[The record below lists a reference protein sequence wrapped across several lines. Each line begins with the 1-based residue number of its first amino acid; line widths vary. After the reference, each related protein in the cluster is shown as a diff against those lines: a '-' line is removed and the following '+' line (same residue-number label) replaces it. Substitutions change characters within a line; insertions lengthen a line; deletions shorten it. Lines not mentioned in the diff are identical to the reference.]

1 MADEL
6 LYCPD
11 CHRATEVVL
20 DHSSGDT
27 ICTECALVLDAHY
40 VDEGSEWRSFADDG
54 GGEDRDPSRVG
65 GPNDPFLSN
74 APLVT
79 RIAFSGPHKAQAHA
93 DALPRM
99 RGASGGAAADPEQ
112 SLVEA
117 FHAIADMADRLGLV
131 GTIRD
136 GAKDVYKKL
145 DDAKACPR
153 GKKRD
158 VFYAACLYVAC
169 RNDGK
174 PRTYKELA
182 TVTRAGASAK
192 KEIGRMTTLI
202 KKVLGEEAG
211 GQQVLLD
218 IGVVRAADYLR
229 RFCSRL
235 GMGNQE
241 MRAAQEAARR
251 LETRLDVRRN
261 PESIAAA
268 ISYMVVQR
276 AGAGKTVKDVSM
288 ATGVAEVTIK
298 EAHKDLTPHAEM
310 LFAA

>member
-6 LYCPD
+6 LFCPD

-27 ICTECALVLDAHY
+27 ICTECALVLDAHF

-79 RIAFSGPHKAQAHA
+79 RIAFSSGPQKSHQAA

-99 RGASGGAAADPEQ
+99 RAAAGGGGADPEQ
-112 SLVEA
+112 SLVDA
-117 FHAIADMADRLGLV
+117 FGAISDMADRLGLV

-145 DDAKACPR
+145 DGAKACPR
-153 GKKRD
+153 GRKRD
-158 VFYAACLYVAC
+158 ALYAACLYVAC

-182 TVTRAGASAK
+182 TATRAGAAAK

-202 KKVLGEEAG
+202 KKVLGGEEAG
-211 GQQVLLD
+211 QQILG

-251 LETRLDVRRN
+251 LEAGLDVRRN

-276 AGAGKTVKDVSM
+276 AGSAKTVKDVSM

-298 EAHKDLTPHAEM
+298 EAHKDLTPHVEM

>member
-1 MADEL
+1 MGGAADDL
-6 LYCPD
+6 IFCPD
-11 CHRATEVVL
+11 CHRRTEVVL
-20 DHSSGDT
+20 DHATGDT

-40 VDEGSEWRSFADDG
+40 VDEGSEWRNFADDG

-65 GPNDPFLSN
+65 GASDPFLNN
-74 APLVT
+74 APLDT
-79 RIAFSGPHKAQAHA
+79 RIVFNGPQKTQADGGH
-93 DALPRM
+93 ALPRM
-99 RGASGGAAADPEQ
+99 RINTGPDPEQ

-117 FHAIADMADRLGLV
+117 FRAITDMADRLGLV
-131 GTIRD
+131 ATIRD
-136 GAKDVYKKL
+136 RAKDVYKKM
-145 DDAKACPR
+145 DEAKACPR

-158 VFYAACLYVAC
+158 QFYAACLFVAC
-169 RNDGK
+169 RNEGK

-182 TVTRAGASAK
+182 TATSGGATAK
-192 KEIGRMTTLI
+192 KEVGRMTTLI

-211 GQQVLLD
+211 QVMD
-218 IGVVRAADYLR
+218 IGVVHAADYMR

-251 LETRLDVRRN
+251 LDDTLDVRRN

-276 AGAGKTVKDVSM
+276 AGASKTVKDVSM
-288 ATGVAEVTIK
+288 ATGVAEATIK
-298 EAHKDLTPHAEM
+298 EAHKDLTPHVEL
-310 LFAA
+310 LFA

>member
-6 LYCPD
+6 LFCPD

-27 ICTECALVLDAHY
+27 ICTECALVLDAHF

-79 RIAFSGPHKAQAHA
+79 RIAFSPGPQKAHAAA

-99 RGASGGAAADPEQ
+99 RGGAGADPEQ

-117 FHAIADMADRLGLV
+117 FRAISDMADRLGLV

-145 DDAKACPR
+145 EDAKACPR
-153 GKKRD
+153 GRKRD

-182 TVTRAGASAK
+182 TVTRAGAAAK

-202 KKVLGEEAG
+202 KKVLGEGAG
-211 GQQVLLD
+211 QKVLD

-229 RFCSRL
+229 RFCSQL

-251 LETRLDVRRN
+251 LEAGLDVRRN

-276 AGAGKTVKDVSM
+276 AGSAKTVKDVSM

>member
-11 CHRATEVVL
+11 CHRATDVVL
-20 DHSSGDT
+20 DHATGDT
-27 ICTECALVLDAHY
+27 VCTECALVLEAHY
-40 VDEGSEWRSFADDG
+40 IDEGSEWRSFADDG
-54 GGEDRDPSRVG
+54 GGEDSDPSRVG

-79 RIAFSGPHKAQAHA
+79 RITYSGPQKMQAA
-93 DALPRM
+93 GGNALPRT
-99 RGASGGAAADPEQ
+99 RVNVGGADREQ
-112 SLVEA
+112 SLLEA
-117 FHAIADMADRLGLV
+117 FRAISDMADRLGLV
-131 GTIRD
+131 ATIRD

-145 DDAKACPR
+145 DEAKVCPR
-153 GKKRD
+153 GRKRD
-158 VFYAACLYVAC
+158 EFYAACLFVAC

-211 GQQVLLD
+211 QPVLD

-235 GMGNQE
+235 GMGNKE

-251 LETRLDVRRN
+251 LEAGLDVRRN

-276 AGAGKTVKDVSM
+276 AGAAKTIKDVSM
-288 ATGVAEVTIK
+288 ATGVAEITIK

-310 LFAA
+310 LFA

>member
-1 MADEL
+1 MGGAADEL
-6 LYCPD
+6 LFCPD
-11 CHRATEVVL
+11 CHRRTEVVL

-27 ICTECALVLDAHY
+27 ICTECALVLDAHF
-40 VDEGSEWRSFADDG
+40 VDEGSEWRNFADDG

-65 GPNDPFLSN
+65 GPNDPFLTN
-74 APLVT
+74 GTLDT
-79 RIAFSGPHKAQAHA
+79 RIVYNSGGPQKAAPA

-99 RGASGGAAADPEQ
+99 RLNAGPDPEQ
-112 SLVEA
+112 TLVEA
-117 FHAIADMADRLGLV
+117 FRGIADMADRLGLV
-131 GTIRD
+131 ATIRD
-136 GAKDVYKKL
+136 RAKDVYKKMEE
-145 DDAKACPR
+145 AKACPR

-158 VFYAACLYVAC
+158 EFYAACLFVAC
-169 RNDGK
+169 RNEGK

-182 TVTRAGASAK
+182 TATGAGAAAK
-192 KEIGRMTTLI
+192 KEVGRMTTLI

-211 GQQVLLD
+211 QVMD
-218 IGVVRAADYLR
+218 IGVVHAADYMR

-251 LETRLDVRRN
+251 LDEALDVRRN

-276 AGAGKTVKDVSM
+276 AGAAKTVKDVSL
-288 ATGVAEVTIK
+288 ATGVAEATIK
-298 EAHKDLTPHAEM
+298 EAHKDLTPHIEM
-310 LFAA
+310 LFA

>member
-1 MADEL
+1 MADESV
-6 LYCPD
+6 YCPD
-11 CHRATEVVL
+11 CHRTTEVVL
-20 DHSSGDT
+20 DHATGDT
-27 ICTECALVLDAHY
+27 ICTECALVLEAHY
-40 VDEGSEWRSFADDG
+40 IDEGSEWRNFADDG

-74 APLVT
+74 TPLVT
-79 RIAFSGPHKAQAHA
+79 KIVYAGPQKTQGEGGH
-93 DALPRM
+93 ALPRM
-99 RGASGGAAADPEQ
+99 RVSAGGGGADHEQ
-112 SLVEA
+112 TLVDA

-131 GTIRD
+131 ATIRD
-136 GAKDVYKKL
+136 RAKDVYKRL
-145 DDAKACPR
+145 DEAKACPTR

-169 RNDGK
+169 RNEGK

-182 TVTRAGASAK
+182 TVTAAGAAAK
-192 KEIGRMTTLI
+192 KEIGKMTTLI

-211 GQQVLLD
+211 QVMD
-218 IGVVRAADYLR
+218 IGVVRAADYMR

-251 LETRLDVRRN
+251 LENGLDVRRN

-276 AGAGKTVKDVSM
+276 AGAGKTVRDVSM
-288 ATGVAEVTIK
+288 ATGVAEATIK
-298 EAHKDLTPHAEM
+298 EAHKDLTPHADM
-310 LFAA
+310 LFA